1 MYINFFKV
9 LVMTQ
14 FLFISGCMAND
25 KNMPSNEKAQV
36 WYKAGQAYLANQ
48 QRLRPKENV
57 TAKNVIL
64 FIGDGMSL
72 ATVTAGRIY
81 QGQLEG
87 RSGEENLLSFEKF
100 PETALS
106 KTYAVDKQVA
116 DSASTATALLS
127 GVKTRFYTLGTDESA
142 TVENCGQGYLKTLLE
157 IAEDQGLSTGAVSTA
172 RLTHATPGATYAHAV
187 SRGFESDA
195 KGCDDIAQQ
204 LIEFPYGDGLEVA
217 LGGGRKMFLPAEKSG
232 VRGDKRDL
240 TEEWKARFGVDSYVT
255 DTKSLKASKSEHLLG
270 LFHDDHMSFNEHR
283 NKTEE
288 PSLTEMTEKA
298 IQIVSKN
305 KKGFFLM
312 IESGRIDH
320 GHHAGIAKFALEET
334 VEFSRAIEKAQ
345 ELLGPDT
352 LIVVTADHSHTMSMG
367 GYPNRGE
374 NILGIAGKDI
384 NGTPYTTL
392 GYANGRGY
400 QAGRPDLTEVDTT
413 ADGYIQE
420 ASVPLLTETHG
431 GDDVPVYAIGPGSQ
445 WFNGVMEQN
454 VIFHLMKAALIDHQK

>member
-1 MYINFFKV
+1 MYNKFIKIV
-9 LVMTQ
+9 LMGN
-14 FLFISGCMAND
+14 FLFISACMAND

-36 WYKAGQAYLANQ
+36 WYKAGQTYLADQ
-48 QRLRPKENV
+48 QSLRSKENV
-57 TAKNVIL
+57 KAKNVIL

-81 QGQLEG
+81 QGQLAG
-87 RSGEENLLSFEKF
+87 QSGEENLLSFEKF

-127 GVKTRFYTLGTDESA
+127 GVKTKFYTLGTDESA
-142 TVENCGQGYLKTLLE
+142 TVENCGKGYLKTLLE
-157 IAEDQGLSTGAVSTA
+157 LAEEQGLSTGAVSTA
-172 RLTHATPGATYAHAV
+172 RLTHATPGASYAHTV
-187 SRGFESDA
+187 SREFESDA

-204 LIEFPYGDGLEVA
+204 LIEFSYGDGLEVA
-217 LGGGRKMFLPAEKSG
+217 LGGGKRMFLPSEEGGA
-232 VRGDKRDL
+232 RGDKRNL
-240 TEEWKARFGVDSYVT
+240 PQEWVARFGKGSYVT
-255 DTKSLKASKSEHLLG
+255 NTQSLIDSKSEHLLG
-270 LFHDDHMSFNEHR
+270 LFNADHMSFNDHR
-283 NKTEE
+283 NKEEE

-298 IQIVSKN
+298 IEVVSKN
-305 KKGFFLM
+305 DKGFFLM

-320 GHHAGIAKFALEET
+320 GHHAGVAKLALAET
-334 VEFSRAIEKAQ
+334 VEFSRAIDRAR

-367 GYPNRGE
+367 GYPARGE

-384 NGTPYTTL
+384 NGKPYTTL
-392 GYANGRGY
+392 NYANGRGY
-400 QAGRPDLTEVDTT
+400 QEKRPDLSEVDTT
-413 ADGYIQE
+413 ADNYLQE
-420 ASVPLLTETHG
+420 TAVPLPIETHG

-454 VIFHLMKAALIDHQK
+454 VIFHLMKAALLDHRE